1 MAAKTFFMPLCSPQP
16 LEDCDLSLLN
26 SKRPFCADFWR
37 LRLPRPQP
45 RQVVVRHFISYDDLK
60 NLHTIYCPPPQRAA
74 FPFPQRLLPHR
85 DCPQKANNALLVHTR
100 SGFCRSAFAGTRQSE
115 SETLARRDCSETARI
130 SRQQAI
136 ASARCWCRHR
146 LFYFFAFAAWA

>member
-1 MAAKTFFMPLCSPQP
+1 MKELNFEIKDIFTKIEQ
-16 LEDCDLSLLN
+16 DKSLLQLYFSN
-26 SKRPFCADFWR
+26 NIIYGDDYKETVTNRIKEIYNG
-37 LRLPRPQP
+37 
-45 RQVVVRHFISYDDLK
+45 VSYDDLK

-74 FPFPQRLLPHR
+74 FLFSQRLLPHR
-85 DCPQKANNALLVHTR
+85 DRPQKANNALLVHTR